1 MAQQIQNITITA
13 PGFAGIN
20 TQDAPLSQ
28 DPSFCAVADNC
39 VIDKQG
45 RIAARKGALLLT
57 TNGSAVLGSSVGI
70 QVIKQFRDDSGATL
84 VFSCGNNKIFTGTTT
99 LTNVTPAA
107 YTITENNWKIVTL
120 NEHIYFFQRG
130 YVPLVYSTATTPLSV
145 ITAHPGYAGT
155 APNGNEALA
164 AFGRLWV
171 TDTTT
176 DKSTIKWSDL
186 LDGVKWTGGSSG
198 SIDITNVWPNGYDE
212 IVALA
217 AHNGFLVIFGKES
230 IVIYQGA
237 DDPSTMT
244 LSDTVL
250 SIGCVGR
257 DAVTSTGRDLV
268 FLDKSGLR
276 NLSRTIQEKSAPIG
290 DISRNVDEDI
300 KLIIFNETG
309 NIQLHY
315 SPIEAFVVTLFPS
328 QDQSYVFDT
337 KRQIQDGSYR
347 VTTWTSMGA
356 LCFTNLIDDT
366 LFIGTSGGISTYS
379 GFNDNASATYVLN
392 YSSHPLTFGNSST
405 LKFLKR
411 INVTT
416 FNGASALVTLSF
428 AYDYATAYK
437 KRSYTLPST
446 NVAQYGIAEYNLTA
460 EYSNSITLIN
470 REKVNAAGQ
479 GAAVSVGLETTVNG
493 NSIAIQELNI
503 QALVG
508 RII

>member
-28 DPSFCAVADNC
+28 DPSFCAIADNC

-45 RIAARKGALLLT
+45 RVAARKGAKALT
-57 TNGSAVLGSSVGI
+57 TNGPAVLGSSIGI
-70 QVIKQFRDDSGATL
+70 QAIHQFRDDSGATS

-107 YTITENNWKIVTL
+107 YTITANNWKMVTL

-145 ITAHPGYAGT
+145 ITAHPGYNGT

-171 TDTTT
+171 ADTTT

-186 LDGVKWTGGSSG
+186 LEGAKWTGGSSG
-198 SIDITNVWPNGYDE
+198 SIDITKVWPNGYDE

-237 DDPSTMT
+237 SDPSTMT
-244 LSDTVL
+244 LHDTIS

-257 DAVTSTGRDLV
+257 DAVTSTGKDLV

-276 NLSRTIQEKSAPIG
+276 SLSRTIQEKSAPLG
-290 DISRNVDEDI
+290 DISKNVDEDI
-300 KLIIFNETG
+300 KLIISNETG
-309 NIQLHY
+309 NIQVHY
-315 SPIEAFVVTLFPS
+315 SPVEAFVVTLFPN
-328 QDQSYVFDT
+328 QDISYVFDT
-337 KRQIQDGSYR
+337 KRQLEDGSYR

-366 LFIGTSGGISTYS
+366 LYIGTSIGISTYS
-379 GFNDNASATYVLN
+379 GFNDDTATYVLT

-405 LKFLKR
+405 LKFLKK

-416 FNGASALVTLSF
+416 FNGADALVTLSW

-437 KRSYTLPST
+437 KRSYTLPATS
-446 NVAQYGIAEYNLTA
+446 VAQYGESEYNEGA
-460 EYSNSITLIN
+460 EYSTSITLIN
-470 REKVNAAGQ
+470 REKVNANGQ
-479 GAAVSVGLETTVNG
+479 GTAVSVGLETTIDG

>member
-28 DPSFCAVADNC
+28 DPSFCAIADNC

-45 RIAARKGALLLT
+45 RVAARKGAKALT
-57 TNGSAVLGSSVGI
+57 TNGPAVLGSSIGI
-70 QVIKQFRDDSGATL
+70 QAIHQFRDDSGATS

-107 YTITENNWKIVTL
+107 YTITANNWKMVTL

-145 ITAHPGYAGT
+145 ITAHPGYNGT

-171 TDTTT
+171 ADTTT

-186 LDGVKWTGGSSG
+186 LEGAKWTGGSSG
-198 SIDITNVWPNGYDE
+198 SIDITKVWPNGYDE

-237 DDPSTMT
+237 SDPSTMT
-244 LSDTVL
+244 LHDTIS

-257 DAVTSTGRDLV
+257 DAVTSTGKDLV

-276 NLSRTIQEKSAPIG
+276 SLSRTIQEKSAPLG

-300 KLIIFNETG
+300 KLIISNETG
-309 NIQLHY
+309 NIQVHY
-315 SPIEAFVVTLFPS
+315 SPVEAFVVTLFPN
-328 QDQSYVFDT
+328 QDISYVFDT
-337 KRQIQDGSYR
+337 KRQLEDGSYR
-347 VTTWTSMGA
+347 ATTWTSMGA

-366 LFIGTSGGISTYS
+366 LYIGTPIGISTYS
-379 GFNDNASATYVLN
+379 GFNDDTATYVLT

-405 LKFLKR
+405 LKFLKK

-416 FNGASALVTLSF
+416 FNGADALVTLSW

-437 KRSYTLPST
+437 KRSYTLPATS
-446 NVAQYGIAEYNLTA
+446 VAQYGESEYNEGA
-460 EYSNSITLIN
+460 EYSTSITLIN
-470 REKVNAAGQ
+470 REKVNANGQ
-479 GAAVSVGLETTVNG
+479 GTAVSVGLETTIDG

-508 RII
+508 KII

>member
-28 DPSFCAVADNC
+28 DPSFCAIADNC

-45 RIAARKGALLLT
+45 RVAARKGAKALT
-57 TNGSAVLGSSVGI
+57 TNGPAVLGSSIGI
-70 QVIKQFRDDSGATL
+70 QAIHQFRDDSGATS

-107 YTITENNWKIVTL
+107 YTITANNWKMVTL

-145 ITAHPGYAGT
+145 ITAHPGYTGT

-171 TDTTT
+171 ADTTT

-186 LDGVKWTGGSSG
+186 LEGAKWTGGSSG
-198 SIDITNVWPNGYDE
+198 SIDITKVWPNGYDE

-230 IVIYQGA
+230 IVIYEGA
-237 DDPSTMT
+237 SNPSTMT
-244 LSDTVL
+244 LHDTIS

-257 DAVTSTGRDLV
+257 DAVTSTGKDLV

-276 NLSRTIQEKSAPIG
+276 SLSRTIQEKSAPLG

-300 KLIIFNETG
+300 KLIISNETG
-309 NIQLHY
+309 NIQVHY
-315 SPIEAFVVTLFPS
+315 SPVEAFVVTLFPN
-328 QDQSYVFDT
+328 QDISYVFDT
-337 KRQIQDGSYR
+337 KRQLEDGSYR
-347 VTTWTSMGA
+347 ATTWTSMGA

-366 LFIGTSGGISTYS
+366 LYIGTSIGISTYS
-379 GFNDNASATYVLN
+379 GFNDDTATYVLT

-405 LKFLKR
+405 LKFLKK

-416 FNGASALVTLSF
+416 FNGADALVTLSW

-437 KRSYTLPST
+437 KRSYTLPATS
-446 NVAQYGIAEYNLTA
+446 VAQYGESEYNEGA
-460 EYSNSITLIN
+460 EYSTSITLIN
-470 REKVNAAGQ
+470 REKVNANGQ
-479 GAAVSVGLETTVNG
+479 GTAVSVGLETTIDG

-508 RII
+508 KII

>member
-28 DPSFCAVADNC
+28 DPSFCAIADNC

-45 RIAARKGALLLT
+45 RVAARKGAKALT
-57 TNGSAVLGSSVGI
+57 TNGPAVLGSSIGI
-70 QVIKQFRDDSGATL
+70 QAIHQFRDDSGATS

-107 YTITENNWKIVTL
+107 YTITANNWKMVTL

-145 ITAHPGYAGT
+145 ITAHPGYNGT

-171 TDTTT
+171 ADTTT

-186 LDGVKWTGGSSG
+186 LEGAKWTGGSSG
-198 SIDITNVWPNGYDE
+198 SIDITKVWPNGYDE

-237 DDPSTMT
+237 SDPSTMT
-244 LSDTVL
+244 LHDTIS

-257 DAVTSTGRDLV
+257 DAVTSTGKDLV

-276 NLSRTIQEKSAPIG
+276 SLSRTIQEKSAPLG
-290 DISRNVDEDI
+290 DISKNVDEDI
-300 KLIIFNETG
+300 KLIISNETG
-309 NIQLHY
+309 NIQVHY
-315 SPIEAFVVTLFPS
+315 SPTEAFVITLFPN
-328 QDQSYVFDT
+328 QDISYVFDT
-337 KRQIQDGSYR
+337 KRQLEDGSYR
-347 VTTWTSMGA
+347 ATTWTSMGA

-366 LFIGTSGGISTYS
+366 LYIGTPIGISTYS
-379 GFNDNASATYVLN
+379 GFNDNTATYVLT

-405 LKFLKR
+405 LKFLKK

-416 FNGASALVTLSF
+416 FNGADALVTLSW

-437 KRSYTLPST
+437 KRSYTLPATS
-446 NVAQYGIAEYNLTA
+446 VAQYGESEYNEGA
-460 EYSNSITLIN
+460 EYSTSITLIN
-470 REKVNAAGQ
+470 REKVNANGQ
-479 GAAVSVGLETTVNG
+479 GTAVSVGLETTIDG

-508 RII
+508 KII

>member
-28 DPSFCAVADNC
+28 DPSFCAIADNC

-45 RIAARKGALLLT
+45 RVAARKGAKALT
-57 TNGSAVLGSSVGI
+57 TNGPAVLGSSIGI
-70 QVIKQFRDDSGATL
+70 QAIHQFRDDSGATS

-107 YTITENNWKIVTL
+107 YTITANNWKMVTL

-145 ITAHPGYAGT
+145 ITAHPGYNGT

-171 TDTTT
+171 ADTTT

-186 LDGVKWTGGSSG
+186 LEGAKWTGGSSG
-198 SIDITNVWPNGYDE
+198 SIDITKVWPNGYDE

-230 IVIYQGA
+230 IVIYEGA
-237 DDPSTMT
+237 SDPSTMT
-244 LSDTVL
+244 LHDTIS

-257 DAVTSTGRDLV
+257 DAVTSTGKDLV

-276 NLSRTIQEKSAPIG
+276 SLSRTIQEKSAPLG
-290 DISRNVDEDI
+290 DISKNVDEDI
-300 KLIIFNETG
+300 KLIISNETG
-309 NIQLHY
+309 NIQVHY
-315 SPIEAFVVTLFPS
+315 SPVEAFVVTLFPN
-328 QDQSYVFDT
+328 QDISYVFDT
-337 KRQIQDGSYR
+337 KRQLEDGSYR

-366 LFIGTSGGISTYS
+366 LYIGTSIGISTYS
-379 GFNDNASATYVLN
+379 GFNDDTATYVLT

-405 LKFLKR
+405 LKFLKK

-416 FNGASALVTLSF
+416 FNGADALVTLSW

-437 KRSYTLPST
+437 KRSYTLPATS
-446 NVAQYGIAEYNLTA
+446 VAQYGESEYNEGA
-460 EYSNSITLIN
+460 EYSTSITLIN
-470 REKVNAAGQ
+470 REKVNANGQ
-479 GAAVSVGLETTVNG
+479 GTAVSVGLETTIDG

-508 RII
+508 KII

>member
-28 DPSFCAVADNC
+28 DPSFCAIADNC

-45 RIAARKGALLLT
+45 RVAARKGAKALT
-57 TNGSAVLGSSVGI
+57 TNGPAVLGSSIGI
-70 QVIKQFRDDSGATL
+70 QAIHQFRDDSGATS

-107 YTITENNWKIVTL
+107 YTITANNWKMVTL

-145 ITAHPGYAGT
+145 ITAHPGYNGT

-171 TDTTT
+171 ADTTT

-186 LDGVKWTGGSSG
+186 LEGAKWTGGSSG
-198 SIDITNVWPNGYDE
+198 SIDITKVWPNGYDE

-237 DDPSTMT
+237 SDPSTMT
-244 LSDTVL
+244 LHDTIS

-257 DAVTSTGRDLV
+257 DAVTSTGKDLV

-276 NLSRTIQEKSAPIG
+276 SLSRTIQEKSAPLG

-300 KLIIFNETG
+300 KLIISNETG
-309 NIQLHY
+309 NIQVHY
-315 SPIEAFVVTLFPS
+315 SPVEAFVVTLFPN
-328 QDQSYVFDT
+328 QDISYVFDT
-337 KRQIQDGSYR
+337 KRQLEDGSYR
-347 VTTWTSMGA
+347 ATTWTSMGA

-366 LFIGTSGGISTYS
+366 LYIGTSIGISTYS
-379 GFNDNASATYVLN
+379 GFNDDTATYVLT

-405 LKFLKR
+405 LKFLKK

-416 FNGASALVTLSF
+416 FNGADALVTLSW

-437 KRSYTLPST
+437 KRSYTLPATS
-446 NVAQYGIAEYNLTA
+446 VAQYGESEYNEGA
-460 EYSNSITLIN
+460 EYSTSITLIN
-470 REKVNAAGQ
+470 REKVNANGQ
-479 GAAVSVGLETTVNG
+479 GTAVSVGLETTIDG

-508 RII
+508 KII

>member
-28 DPSFCAVADNC
+28 DPSFCAIADNC

-45 RIAARKGALLLT
+45 RVAARKGAKALT
-57 TNGSAVLGSSVGI
+57 TNGPAVLGSSIGI
-70 QVIKQFRDDSGATL
+70 QAIHQFRDDSGATS

-107 YTITENNWKIVTL
+107 YTITANNWKMVTL

-145 ITAHPGYAGT
+145 ITAHPGYNGT

-171 TDTTT
+171 ADTTT

-186 LDGVKWTGGSSG
+186 LEGAKWNGGSSG
-198 SIDITNVWPNGYDE
+198 SIDITKVWPNGYDE

-237 DDPSTMT
+237 SDPSTMT
-244 LSDTVL
+244 LHDTIS

-257 DAVTSTGRDLV
+257 DAVTSTGKDLV

-276 NLSRTIQEKSAPIG
+276 SLSRTIQEKSAPLG

-300 KLIIFNETG
+300 KLIISNETG
-309 NIQLHY
+309 NIQVHY
-315 SPIEAFVVTLFPS
+315 SPVEAFVVTLFPN
-328 QDQSYVFDT
+328 QDISYVFDT
-337 KRQIQDGSYR
+337 KRQLEDGSYR
-347 VTTWTSMGA
+347 ATTWTSMGA

-366 LFIGTSGGISTYS
+366 LYIGTSIGISTYS
-379 GFNDNASATYVLN
+379 GFNDDTATYVLT

-405 LKFLKR
+405 LKFLKK

-416 FNGASALVTLSF
+416 FNGADALVTLSW

-437 KRSYTLPST
+437 KRSYTLPATS
-446 NVAQYGIAEYNLTA
+446 VAQYGESEYNEGA
-460 EYSNSITLIN
+460 EYSTSITLIN
-470 REKVNAAGQ
+470 REKVNANGQ
-479 GAAVSVGLETTVNG
+479 GTAVSVGLETTIDG

>member
-57 TNGSAVLGSSVGI
+57 TSATPLGSSAGI
-70 QVIKQFRDDSGATL
+70 KAIKQFRDDSGATI
-84 VFSCGNNKIFTGTTT
+84 VFSVGNNKIFTGTTT
-99 LTNVTPAA
+99 LTDVTPAA
-107 YTITENNWKIVTL
+107 YTITSDDWKIVNL

-130 YVPLVYSTATTPLSV
+130 YVPLVYSTATTPLKV
-145 ITAHPGYAGT
+145 ITAHPGYTAT
-155 APNGNEALA
+155 APNANEVLA
-164 AFGRLWV
+164 AFGRLWAA
-171 TDTTT
+171 DTTT

-186 LDGVKWTGGSSG
+186 LEGAKWNGGSSG
-198 SIDITNVWPNGYDE
+198 SIDITKVWPNGYDE

-217 AHNGFLVIFGKES
+217 AHNGFLIIFGKES
-230 IVIYQGA
+230 IVIYSGA
-237 DDPSTMT
+237 SDPSTMT
-244 LSDTVL
+244 LYDTV
-250 SIGCVGR
+250 SNIGCVSR
-257 DAVTSTGRDLV
+257 DAVTSTGKDLV

-276 NLSRTIQEKSAPIG
+276 SLSRTIQEKSAPLG
-290 DISRNVDEDI
+290 DISKNVDEDI
-300 KLIIFNETG
+300 KLAISNETG
-309 NIQLHY
+309 RMQLHY
-315 SPIEAFVVTLFPS
+315 SPIEAFVIALFPS
-328 QDQSYVFDT
+328 QDLSYVFDT
-337 KRQIQDGSYR
+337 KRQLEDGSYR
-347 VTTWTSMGA
+347 ATTWTSMGA

-366 LFIGTSGGISTYS
+366 LYIGTASGISTYS
-379 GFNDNASATYVLN
+379 GYNDNSSATYVLN

-416 FNGASALVTLSF
+416 FNGAGALVTLSF

>member
-28 DPSFCAVADNC
+28 DPSFCAIADNC

-45 RIAARKGALLLT
+45 RVAARKGAKALT
-57 TNGSAVLGSSVGI
+57 TNGPAVLGSSIGI
-70 QVIKQFRDDSGATL
+70 QAIHQFRDDSGATS

-107 YTITENNWKIVTL
+107 YTITANNWKMVTL

-145 ITAHPGYAGT
+145 ITAHPGYNGT

-171 TDTTT
+171 ADTTT

-186 LDGVKWTGGSSG
+186 LEGAKWTGGSSG
-198 SIDITNVWPNGYDE
+198 SIDITKVWPNGYDE

-230 IVIYQGA
+230 IVIYEGA
-237 DDPSTMT
+237 STPSTMT
-244 LSDTVL
+244 LHDTIS

-257 DAVTSTGRDLV
+257 DAVTSTGKDLV

-276 NLSRTIQEKSAPIG
+276 SLSRTIQEKSAPLG
-290 DISRNVDEDI
+290 DISKNVDEDI
-300 KLIIFNETG
+300 KLIISNETG
-309 NIQLHY
+309 NIQVHY
-315 SPIEAFVVTLFPS
+315 SPVEAFVVTLFPN
-328 QDQSYVFDT
+328 QDISYVFDT
-337 KRQIQDGSYR
+337 KRQLEDGSYR
-347 VTTWTSMGA
+347 ATTWTSMGA

-366 LFIGTSGGISTYS
+366 LYIGTSIGISTYS
-379 GFNDNASATYVLN
+379 GFNDDTATYVLT

-405 LKFLKR
+405 LKFLKK

-416 FNGASALVTLSF
+416 FNGADALVTLSW

-437 KRSYTLPST
+437 KRSYTLPATS
-446 NVAQYGIAEYNLTA
+446 VAQYGESEYNEGA
-460 EYSNSITLIN
+460 EYSTSITLIN
-470 REKVNAAGQ
+470 REKVNANGQ
-479 GAAVSVGLETTVNG
+479 GTAVSVGLETTIDG

-508 RII
+508 KII

>member
-1 MAQQIQNITITA
+1 
-13 PGFAGIN
+13 
-20 TQDAPLSQ
+20 
-28 DPSFCAVADNC
+28 
-39 VIDKQG
+39 
-45 RIAARKGALLLT
+45 
-57 TNGSAVLGSSVGI
+57 
-70 QVIKQFRDDSGATL
+70 
-84 VFSCGNNKIFTGTTT
+84 
-99 LTNVTPAA
+99 
-107 YTITENNWKIVTL
+107 
-120 NEHIYFFQRG
+120 
-130 YVPLVYSTATTPLSV
+130 
-145 ITAHPGYAGT
+145 
-155 APNGNEALA
+155 
-164 AFGRLWV
+164 
-171 TDTTT
+171 
-176 DKSTIKWSDL
+176 
-186 LDGVKWTGGSSG
+186 
-198 SIDITNVWPNGYDE
+198 
-212 IVALA
+212 
-217 AHNGFLVIFGKES
+217 
-230 IVIYQGA
+230 
-237 DDPSTMT
+237 MT
-244 LSDTVL
+244 LSDTV
-250 SIGCVGR
+250 SNIGCVSR
-257 DAVTSTGRDLV
+257 DAVTSTGKDLV

-276 NLSRTIQEKSAPIG
+276 SLSRTIQEKSAPLG

-300 KLIIFNETG
+300 KLIISNETG

-315 SPIEAFVVTLFPS
+315 APIEAFVISLFPS

-347 VTTWTSMGA
+347 ATTWTSMGA

-366 LFIGTSGGISTYS
+366 LYIGTSSGISTYS
-379 GFNDNASATYVLN
+379 GYNDNTATYVLS

-416 FNGASALVTLSF
+416 FNGANALVTLSF

-437 KRSYTLPST
+437 KRSYTLPAT

>member
-28 DPSFCAVADNC
+28 DPSFCAIADNC

-45 RIAARKGALLLT
+45 RVAARKGAKALT
-57 TNGSAVLGSSVGI
+57 TNGPAVLGSSIGI
-70 QVIKQFRDDSGATL
+70 QAIHQFRDDSGATS

-107 YTITENNWKIVTL
+107 YTITANNWKMVTL

-145 ITAHPGYAGT
+145 ITAHPGYNGT

-171 TDTTT
+171 ADTTT

-186 LDGVKWTGGSSG
+186 LEGAKWTGASSG
-198 SIDITNVWPNGYDE
+198 SIDITKVWPNGYDE

-237 DDPSTMT
+237 SDPSTMT
-244 LSDTVL
+244 LHDTIS

-257 DAVTSTGRDLV
+257 DAVTSTGKDLV

-276 NLSRTIQEKSAPIG
+276 SLSRTIQEKSAPLG

-300 KLIIFNETG
+300 KIIISNETG
-309 NIQLHY
+309 NIQVHY
-315 SPIEAFVVTLFPS
+315 SPVEAFVVTLFPN
-328 QDQSYVFDT
+328 QDISYVFDT
-337 KRQIQDGSYR
+337 KRQLEDGSYR
-347 VTTWTSMGA
+347 ATTWTSMGA

-366 LFIGTSGGISTYS
+366 LYIGTPIGISTYS
-379 GFNDNASATYVLN
+379 GFNDDTATYVLT

-405 LKFLKR
+405 LKFLKK

-416 FNGASALVTLSF
+416 FNGADALVTLSW

-437 KRSYTLPST
+437 KRSYTLPATS
-446 NVAQYGIAEYNLTA
+446 VAQYGESEYNEGA
-460 EYSNSITLIN
+460 EYSTSITLIN
-470 REKVNAAGQ
+470 REKVNANGQ
-479 GAAVSVGLETTVNG
+479 GTAVSVGLETTIDG

-508 RII
+508 KII

>member
-28 DPSFCAVADNC
+28 DPSFCAIADNC

-45 RIAARKGALLLT
+45 RVAARKGAKALT
-57 TNGSAVLGSSVGI
+57 TNGPAVLGSSIGI
-70 QVIKQFRDDSGATL
+70 QAIHQFRDDSGATS

-107 YTITENNWKIVTL
+107 YTITANNWKMVTL

-145 ITAHPGYAGT
+145 ITAHPGYNGT

-171 TDTTT
+171 ADTTT

-186 LDGVKWTGGSSG
+186 LEGAKWTGGSSG
-198 SIDITNVWPNGYDE
+198 SIDITKVWPNGYDE

-230 IVIYQGA
+230 IVIYEGA
-237 DDPSTMT
+237 SSPSTMT
-244 LSDTVL
+244 LHDTIL
-250 SIGCVGR
+250 GIGCVGR
-257 DAVTSTGRDLV
+257 DAVTSTGKDLV

-276 NLSRTIQEKSAPIG
+276 SLSRTIQEKSAPLG
-290 DISRNVDEDI
+290 DISKNVDEDI
-300 KLIIFNETG
+300 KLIISNETG
-309 NIQLHY
+309 NIQVHY
-315 SPIEAFVVTLFPS
+315 SPVEAFVVTLFPN
-328 QDQSYVFDT
+328 QDISYVFDT
-337 KRQIQDGSYR
+337 KRQLEDGSYR
-347 VTTWTSMGA
+347 ATTWTSMGA

-366 LFIGTSGGISTYS
+366 LYIGTSIGISTYS
-379 GFNDNASATYVLN
+379 GFNDDTATYVLT

-405 LKFLKR
+405 LKFLKK

-416 FNGASALVTLSF
+416 FNGADALVTLSW

-437 KRSYTLPST
+437 KRSYTLPATS
-446 NVAQYGIAEYNLTA
+446 VAQYGESEYNEGA
-460 EYSNSITLIN
+460 EYSTSITLIN
-470 REKVNAAGQ
+470 REKVNANGQ
-479 GAAVSVGLETTVNG
+479 GTAVSVGLETTIDG

-508 RII
+508 KII

>member
-28 DPSFCAVADNC
+28 DPSFCAIADNC

-45 RIAARKGALLLT
+45 RVAARKGAKALT
-57 TNGSAVLGSSVGI
+57 TNGPAVLGSSIGI
-70 QVIKQFRDDSGATL
+70 QAIHQFRDDSGATS

-107 YTITENNWKIVTL
+107 YTITANNWKMVTL

-145 ITAHPGYAGT
+145 ITAHPGYNGT

-171 TDTTT
+171 ADTTT

-186 LDGVKWTGGSSG
+186 LEGAKWNGGSSG
-198 SIDITNVWPNGYDE
+198 SIDITKVWPNGYDE

-230 IVIYQGA
+230 IVIYEGA
-237 DDPSTMT
+237 SNPSTMT
-244 LSDTVL
+244 LHDTIS

-257 DAVTSTGRDLV
+257 DAVTSTGKDLV

-276 NLSRTIQEKSAPIG
+276 SLSRTIQEKSAPLG
-290 DISRNVDEDI
+290 DISKNVDEDI
-300 KLIIFNETG
+300 KLIISNETG
-309 NIQLHY
+309 NIQVHY
-315 SPIEAFVVTLFPS
+315 SPVEAFVVTLFPN
-328 QDQSYVFDT
+328 QDISYVFDT
-337 KRQIQDGSYR
+337 KRQLEDGSYR

-366 LFIGTSGGISTYS
+366 LYIGTSIGISTYS
-379 GFNDNASATYVLN
+379 GFNDDTATYVLT

-405 LKFLKR
+405 LKFLKK

-416 FNGASALVTLSF
+416 FNGADALVTLSW

-437 KRSYTLPST
+437 KRSYTLPATS
-446 NVAQYGIAEYNLTA
+446 VAQYGESEYNEGA
-460 EYSNSITLIN
+460 EYSTSITLIN
-470 REKVNAAGQ
+470 REKVNANGQ
-479 GAAVSVGLETTVNG
+479 GTAVSVGLETTIDG

>member
-28 DPSFCAVADNC
+28 DPSFCAIADNC

-45 RIAARKGALLLT
+45 RVAARKGAKALT
-57 TNGSAVLGSSVGI
+57 TNGPAVLGSSIGI
-70 QVIKQFRDDSGATL
+70 QAIHQFRDDSGATS

-107 YTITENNWKIVTL
+107 YTITANNWKMVTL

-145 ITAHPGYAGT
+145 ITAHPGYNGT

-171 TDTTT
+171 ADTTT

-186 LDGVKWTGGSSG
+186 LEGVKWTGGSSG
-198 SIDITNVWPNGYDE
+198 SIDITKVWPNGYDE

-237 DDPSTMT
+237 SDPSTMT
-244 LSDTVL
+244 LHDTIS

-257 DAVTSTGRDLV
+257 DAVTSTGKDLV

-276 NLSRTIQEKSAPIG
+276 SLSRTIQEKSAPLG

-300 KLIIFNETG
+300 KLIISNETG
-309 NIQLHY
+309 NIQVHY
-315 SPIEAFVVTLFPS
+315 SPVEAFVVTLFPN
-328 QDQSYVFDT
+328 QDISYVFDT
-337 KRQIQDGSYR
+337 KRQLEDGSYR
-347 VTTWTSMGA
+347 ATTWTSMGA

-366 LFIGTSGGISTYS
+366 LYIGTSIGISTYS
-379 GFNDNASATYVLN
+379 GFNDDTATYVLT

-405 LKFLKR
+405 LKFLKK

-416 FNGASALVTLSF
+416 FNGADALVTLSW

-437 KRSYTLPST
+437 KRSYTLPATS
-446 NVAQYGIAEYNLTA
+446 VAQYGESEYNEGA
-460 EYSNSITLIN
+460 EYSTSITLIN
-470 REKVNAAGQ
+470 REKVNANGQ
-479 GAAVSVGLETTVNG
+479 GTAVSVGLETTIDG

-508 RII
+508 KII

>member
-28 DPSFCAVADNC
+28 DPSFCAIADNC

-45 RIAARKGALLLT
+45 RVAARKGAKALT
-57 TNGSAVLGSSVGI
+57 TNGPAVLGSSIGI
-70 QVIKQFRDDSGATL
+70 QAIHQFRDDSGATS

-107 YTITENNWKIVTL
+107 YTITANNWKMVTL

-145 ITAHPGYAGT
+145 ITAHPGYNGT

-171 TDTTT
+171 ADTTT

-186 LDGVKWTGGSSG
+186 LEGAKWTGGSSG
-198 SIDITNVWPNGYDE
+198 SIDITKVWPNGYDE

-237 DDPSTMT
+237 SDPSTMT
-244 LSDTVL
+244 LHDTIS

-257 DAVTSTGRDLV
+257 DAVTSTGKDLV

-276 NLSRTIQEKSAPIG
+276 SLSRTIQEKSAPLG
-290 DISRNVDEDI
+290 DISKNVDEDI
-300 KLIIFNETG
+300 KLIISNETG
-309 NIQLHY
+309 NIQVHY
-315 SPIEAFVVTLFPS
+315 SPVEAFVVTLFPN
-328 QDQSYVFDT
+328 QDISYVFDT
-337 KRQIQDGSYR
+337 KRQLEDGSYR

-366 LFIGTSGGISTYS
+366 LYIGTSIGISTYS
-379 GFNDNASATYVLN
+379 GFNDDTATYVLT

-405 LKFLKR
+405 LKFLKK

-416 FNGASALVTLSF
+416 FNGADALVTLSW

-437 KRSYTLPST
+437 KRSYTLPATS
-446 NVAQYGIAEYNLTA
+446 VAQYGESEYNEGA
-460 EYSNSITLIN
+460 EYSTSITLIN
-470 REKVNAAGQ
+470 REKVNANGQ
-479 GAAVSVGLETTVNG
+479 GTAVSVGLETTIDG

-508 RII
+508 KII

>member
-28 DPSFCAVADNC
+28 DPSFCAIADNC

-45 RIAARKGALLLT
+45 RVAARKGAKALT
-57 TNGSAVLGSSVGI
+57 TNGPAVLGSSIGI
-70 QVIKQFRDDSGATL
+70 QAIHQFRDDSGATS

-99 LTNVTPAA
+99 LVDVTPAA
-107 YTITENNWKIVTL
+107 YTITANNWKMVTL

-145 ITAHPGYAGT
+145 ITAHPGYNGT

-171 TDTTT
+171 ADTTT

-186 LDGVKWTGGSSG
+186 LEGAKWTGGSSG
-198 SIDITNVWPNGYDE
+198 SIDITKVWPNGYDE

-237 DDPSTMT
+237 SDPSTMT
-244 LSDTVL
+244 LHDTIS

-257 DAVTSTGRDLV
+257 DAVTSTGKDLV

-276 NLSRTIQEKSAPIG
+276 SLSRTIQEKSAPLG

-300 KLIIFNETG
+300 KLIISNETG
-309 NIQLHY
+309 NIQVHY
-315 SPIEAFVVTLFPS
+315 SPVEAFVVTLFPN
-328 QDQSYVFDT
+328 QDISYVFDT
-337 KRQIQDGSYR
+337 KRQLEDGSYR
-347 VTTWTSMGA
+347 ATTWTSMGA

-366 LFIGTSGGISTYS
+366 LYIGTSIGISTYS
-379 GFNDNASATYVLN
+379 GFNDDTATYVLT

-405 LKFLKR
+405 LKFLKK

-416 FNGASALVTLSF
+416 FNGADALVTLSW

-437 KRSYTLPST
+437 KRSYTLPATS
-446 NVAQYGIAEYNLTA
+446 VAQYGESEYNEGA
-460 EYSNSITLIN
+460 EYSTSITLIN
-470 REKVNAAGQ
+470 REKVNANGQ
-479 GAAVSVGLETTVNG
+479 GTAVSVGLETTIDG

-508 RII
+508 KII

>member
-28 DPSFCAVADNC
+28 DPSFCAIADNC

-45 RIAARKGALLLT
+45 RVAARKGAKALT
-57 TNGSAVLGSSVGI
+57 TNGPAVLGSSAGI
-70 QVIKQFRDDSGATL
+70 KSIKQFRDDSGATL
-84 VFSCGNNKIFTGTTT
+84 IFSAGNNKIFTGTTT
-99 LTNVTPAA
+99 LVNVTPAA
-107 YTITENNWKIVTL
+107 YTITADNWKMVTL
-120 NEHIYFFQRG
+120 NEHIYLFQRG

-145 ITAHPGYAGT
+145 ITAHPGYTGT

-171 TDTTT
+171 ADTTT

-186 LDGVKWTGGSSG
+186 LEGAKWNGGSSG
-198 SIDITNVWPNGYDE
+198 SIDITKVWPNGYDE

-237 DDPSTMT
+237 SDPSTMT
-244 LSDTVL
+244 LSDTV
-250 SIGCVGR
+250 SNIGCVSR
-257 DAVTSTGRDLV
+257 DAVTSTGKDLV

-276 NLSRTIQEKSAPIG
+276 SLSRTIQEKSAPLG
-290 DISRNVDEDI
+290 DISKNVDEDI
-300 KLIIFNETG
+300 KLIISNETG
-309 NIQLHY
+309 NIQVHY
-315 SPIEAFVVTLFPS
+315 SPTEAFVITLFPN
-328 QDQSYVFDT
+328 QDISYVFDT
-337 KRQIQDGSYR
+337 KRQLEDGSYR
-347 VTTWTSMGA
+347 ATTWTSMGA

-366 LFIGTSGGISTYS
+366 LYIGTSTGISTYS
-379 GFNDNASATYVLN
+379 GFNDDTATYVLS

-405 LKFLKR
+405 LKFLKK

-416 FNGASALVTLSF
+416 FNGADALVTLSW

-437 KRSYTLPST
+437 KRSYTLPATS
-446 NVAQYGIAEYNLTA
+446 VAQYGESEYNEGA
-460 EYSNSITLIN
+460 EYSTSITLIN
-470 REKVNAAGQ
+470 REKVNTNGQ
-479 GAAVSVGLETTVNG
+479 GTAVSVGLETTIDG

-508 RII
+508 KII

>member
-57 TNGSAVLGSSVGI
+57 TSATPLGSSAGI
-70 QVIKQFRDDSGATL
+70 KAIKQFRNDSGATI
-84 VFSCGNNKIFTGTTT
+84 VFSVGNNKIFTGTTT
-99 LTNVTPAA
+99 LTDVTPAA
-107 YTITENNWKIVTL
+107 YTITTDDWKIVNH
-120 NEHIYFFQRG
+120 NEHTYFFQRG
-130 YVPLVYSTATTPLSV
+130 YVPLVYSTATSPLSV
-145 ITAHPGYAGT
+145 ITAHPGYNGT
-155 APNGNEALA
+155 APNANEVLA
-164 AFGRLWV
+164 AFGRLWAA
-171 TDTTT
+171 DTTT

-186 LDGVKWTGGSSG
+186 LEGAKWNGGSSG
-198 SIDITNVWPNGYDE
+198 SIDITKVWPNGYDE

-237 DDPSTMT
+237 SDPSTMT
-244 LSDTVL
+244 LYDTIS
-250 SIGCVGR
+250 SIGCVSR
-257 DAVTSTGRDLV
+257 DAVASTGKDLV

-276 NLSRTIQEKSAPIG
+276 SLSRTIQEKSAPLG
-290 DISRNVDEDI
+290 DISKNVDEDI
-300 KLIIFNETG
+300 KLAISNETG
-309 NIQLHY
+309 RMQLHY
-315 SPIEAFVVTLFPS
+315 SPIEAFVIALFPS
-328 QDQSYVFDT
+328 QDLSYVFDT
-337 KRQIQDGSYR
+337 KRQLEDGSYR
-347 VTTWTSMGA
+347 ATTWTSMGA

-366 LFIGTSGGISTYS
+366 LYIGTVSGISTYA
-379 GFNDNASATYVLN
+379 GYNDNSSATYVLN

-416 FNGASALVTLSF
+416 FNGAGALVTLSF

-446 NVAQYGIAEYNLTA
+446 NVAQYGIAEYNLAA

>member
-28 DPSFCAVADNC
+28 DPSFCAIADNC

-45 RIAARKGALLLT
+45 RVAARKGAKALT
-57 TNGSAVLGSSVGI
+57 TNGPAVLGSSIGI
-70 QVIKQFRDDSGATL
+70 QAIHQFRDDSGATS

-107 YTITENNWKIVTL
+107 YTITANNWKMVTL

-145 ITAHPGYAGT
+145 ITAHPGYNGT

-171 TDTTT
+171 ADTTT

-186 LDGVKWTGGSSG
+186 LEGAKWTGGSSG
-198 SIDITNVWPNGYDE
+198 SIDITKVWPNGYDE

-237 DDPSTMT
+237 SDPSTMI
-244 LSDTVL
+244 LHDTIS

-257 DAVTSTGRDLV
+257 DAVTSTGKDLV

-276 NLSRTIQEKSAPIG
+276 SLSRTIQEKSAPLG

-300 KLIIFNETG
+300 KLIISNETG
-309 NIQLHY
+309 NIQVHY
-315 SPIEAFVVTLFPS
+315 SPVEAFVVTLFPN
-328 QDQSYVFDT
+328 QDISYVFDT
-337 KRQIQDGSYR
+337 KRQLEDGSYR
-347 VTTWTSMGA
+347 ATTWTSMGA

-366 LFIGTSGGISTYS
+366 LYIGTPIGISTYS
-379 GFNDNASATYVLN
+379 GFNDDTATYVLT

-405 LKFLKR
+405 LKFLKK

-416 FNGASALVTLSF
+416 FNGADALVTLSW

-437 KRSYTLPST
+437 KRSYTLPATS
-446 NVAQYGIAEYNLTA
+446 VAQYGESEYNEGA
-460 EYSNSITLIN
+460 EYSTSITLIN
-470 REKVNAAGQ
+470 REKVNANGQ
-479 GAAVSVGLETTVNG
+479 GTAVSVGLETTIDG

-508 RII
+508 KII

>member
-28 DPSFCAVADNC
+28 DPSFCAIADNC

-45 RIAARKGALLLT
+45 RIAARKGTALIT
-57 TNGSAVLGSSVGI
+57 VDGGTPLGSSAGI
-70 QVIKQFRDDSGATL
+70 KAIKQFRDDSGANII
-84 VFSCGNNKIFTGTTT
+84 FSAGNNKIFTGTTT
-99 LTNVTPAA
+99 LTDVTPAA
-107 YTITENNWKIVTL
+107 YTITADNWKIVTL

-130 YVPLVYSTATTPLSV
+130 YVPLVYSTATTPLKL
-145 ITAHPGYAGT
+145 ITAHPSYVAT
-155 APNGNEALA
+155 APNGNEAIA

-171 TDTTT
+171 ADTSS
-176 DKSTIKWSDL
+176 DKSTVYWSDL
-186 LDGVKWTGGSSG
+186 LNGNAWGGG
-198 SIDITNVWPNGYDE
+198 TAGLIDIAKVWPNGYDE

-237 DDPSTMT
+237 EDPATMT
-244 LSDTVL
+244 LYDTIS

-257 DAVTSTGRDLV
+257 DAVASTGKDLV

-276 NLSRTIQEKSAPIG
+276 SLSRTIQEKSAPLG
-290 DISRNVDEDI
+290 DISKNVDEDL
-300 KLIIFNETG
+300 KIIIDNETG

-315 SPIEAFVVTLFPS
+315 SPTEAFIIALFPD
-328 QDQSYVFDT
+328 QDLSYVFDT
-337 KRQIQDGSYR
+337 KRQLEDGSYR

-356 LCFTNLIDDT
+356 LCFTNLVDDT
-366 LFIGTSGGISTYS
+366 LYIGTSVGISIYS
-379 GFNDNASATYVLN
+379 GYTDNSEAYVLT
-392 YSSHPLTFGNSST
+392 YSSHPLTFGSSST
-405 LKFLKR
+405 LKFLKK

-416 FNGASALVTLSF
+416 FNGAGALVTLSW
-428 AYDYATAYK
+428 AYDYATGYK
-437 KRSYTLPST
+437 KRSYTLPSSS
-446 NVAQYGIAEYNLTA
+446 VAQYGESEYNEGA

-479 GAAVSVGLETTVNG
+479 GSAVSVGLETTING
-493 NSIAIQELNI
+493 SFIAVQELNI

-508 RII
+508 RVI

>member
-28 DPSFCAVADNC
+28 DPSFCAIADNC

-45 RIAARKGALLLT
+45 RVAARKGAKALT
-57 TNGSAVLGSSVGI
+57 TNGPAVLGSSIGI
-70 QVIKQFRDDSGATL
+70 QAIHQFRDDSGATS

-107 YTITENNWKIVTL
+107 YTITANNWKMVTL

-145 ITAHPGYAGT
+145 ITAHPGYNGT

-171 TDTTT
+171 ADTTT

-186 LDGVKWTGGSSG
+186 LEGAKWNGGSSG
-198 SIDITNVWPNGYDE
+198 SIDITKVWPNGYDE

-230 IVIYQGA
+230 IVIYEGA
-237 DDPSTMT
+237 STPSTMT
-244 LSDTVL
+244 LHDTIS

-257 DAVTSTGRDLV
+257 DAVTSTGKDLV

-276 NLSRTIQEKSAPIG
+276 SLSRTIQEKSAPLG
-290 DISRNVDEDI
+290 DISKNVDEDI
-300 KLIIFNETG
+300 KLIISNETG
-309 NIQLHY
+309 NIQVHY
-315 SPIEAFVVTLFPS
+315 SPVEAFVVTLFPN
-328 QDQSYVFDT
+328 QDISYVFDT
-337 KRQIQDGSYR
+337 KRQLEDGSYR

-366 LFIGTSGGISTYS
+366 LYIGTSIGISTYS
-379 GFNDNASATYVLN
+379 GFNDDTATYVLT

-405 LKFLKR
+405 LKFLKK

-416 FNGASALVTLSF
+416 FNGADALVTLSW

-437 KRSYTLPST
+437 KRSYTLPATS
-446 NVAQYGIAEYNLTA
+446 VAQYGESEYNEGA
-460 EYSNSITLIN
+460 EYSTSITLIN
-470 REKVNAAGQ
+470 REKVNANGQ
-479 GAAVSVGLETTVNG
+479 GTAVSVGLETTIDG

>member
-28 DPSFCAVADNC
+28 DPSFCAIADNC

-45 RIAARKGALLLT
+45 RVAARKGAKALT
-57 TNGSAVLGSSVGI
+57 TNGPAVLGSSIGI
-70 QVIKQFRDDSGATL
+70 QAIHQFRDDSGATS

-107 YTITENNWKIVTL
+107 YTITANNWKMVTL

-145 ITAHPGYAGT
+145 ITAHPGYNGT

-171 TDTTT
+171 ADTTT

-186 LDGVKWTGGSSG
+186 LEGVKWTGGSSG
-198 SIDITNVWPNGYDE
+198 SIDITKVWPNGYDE

-237 DDPSTMT
+237 SDPSTMT
-244 LSDTVL
+244 LHDTIS

-257 DAVTSTGRDLV
+257 DAVTSTGKDLV

-276 NLSRTIQEKSAPIG
+276 SLSRTIQEKSAPLG

-300 KLIIFNETG
+300 KLIISNETG
-309 NIQLHY
+309 NIQVHY
-315 SPIEAFVVTLFPS
+315 SPVEAFVVTLFPN
-328 QDQSYVFDT
+328 QDISYVFDT
-337 KRQIQDGSYR
+337 KRQLEDGSYR

-366 LFIGTSGGISTYS
+366 LYIGTSIGISTYS
-379 GFNDNASATYVLN
+379 GFNDDTATYVLT

-405 LKFLKR
+405 LKFLKK

-416 FNGASALVTLSF
+416 FNGADALVTLSW

-437 KRSYTLPST
+437 KRSYTLPATS
-446 NVAQYGIAEYNLTA
+446 VAQYGESEYNEGA
-460 EYSNSITLIN
+460 EYSTSITLIN
-470 REKVNAAGQ
+470 REKVNANGQ
-479 GAAVSVGLETTVNG
+479 GTAVSVGLETTIDG

-508 RII
+508 KII

>member
-28 DPSFCAVADNC
+28 DPSFCAIADNC

-45 RIAARKGALLLT
+45 RVAARKGAKALT
-57 TNGSAVLGSSVGI
+57 TNGPAVLGSSIGI
-70 QVIKQFRDDSGATL
+70 QAINQFRDDSGATS

-107 YTITENNWKIVTL
+107 YTITANNWKMVTL

-145 ITAHPGYAGT
+145 ITAHPGYNGT

-171 TDTTT
+171 ADTTT

-186 LDGVKWTGGSSG
+186 LEGVKWTGGSSG
-198 SIDITNVWPNGYDE
+198 SIDITKVWPNGYDE

-237 DDPSTMT
+237 SDPSTMT
-244 LSDTVL
+244 LHDTIS

-257 DAVTSTGRDLV
+257 DAVTSTGKDLV

-276 NLSRTIQEKSAPIG
+276 SLSRTIQEKSSPLG
-290 DISRNVDEDI
+290 DISRNVYEDI
-300 KLIIFNETG
+300 KLIISNETG
-309 NIQLHY
+309 NIQVHY
-315 SPIEAFVVTLFPS
+315 SPVEAFVVTLFPN
-328 QDQSYVFDT
+328 QDISYVFDT
-337 KRQIQDGSYR
+337 KRQLEDGSYR
-347 VTTWTSMGA
+347 ATTWTSMGA

-366 LFIGTSGGISTYS
+366 LYIGTSIGISTYS
-379 GFNDNASATYVLN
+379 GFNDNTATYVLT

-405 LKFLKR
+405 LKFLKK

-416 FNGASALVTLSF
+416 FNGADALVTLSW

-437 KRSYTLPST
+437 KRSYTLPATS
-446 NVAQYGIAEYNLTA
+446 VAQYGESEYNEGA
-460 EYSNSITLIN
+460 EYSTSITLIN
-470 REKVNAAGQ
+470 REKVNANGQ
-479 GAAVSVGLETTVNG
+479 GTAVSVGLETTIDG

-508 RII
+508 KII

>member
-28 DPSFCAVADNC
+28 DPSFCAIADNC

-45 RIAARKGALLLT
+45 RVAARKGAKALT
-57 TNGSAVLGSSVGI
+57 TNGPAVLGSSIGI
-70 QVIKQFRDDSGATL
+70 QAIHQFRDDSGATS

-107 YTITENNWKIVTL
+107 YTITANNWKMVTL

-145 ITAHPGYAGT
+145 ITAHPGYNGT

-171 TDTTT
+171 ADTTT

-186 LDGVKWTGGSSG
+186 LEGAKWTGGSSG
-198 SIDITNVWPNGYDE
+198 SIDITKVWPNGYDE

-230 IVIYQGA
+230 IVIYEGA
-237 DDPSTMT
+237 STPSTMT
-244 LSDTVL
+244 LHDTIS

-257 DAVTSTGRDLV
+257 DAVTSTGKDLV

-276 NLSRTIQEKSAPIG
+276 SLSRTIQEKSAPLG

-300 KLIIFNETG
+300 KLIISNETG
-309 NIQLHY
+309 NIQVHY
-315 SPIEAFVVTLFPS
+315 SPVEAFVVTLFPN
-328 QDQSYVFDT
+328 QDISYVFDT
-337 KRQIQDGSYR
+337 KRQLEDGSYR
-347 VTTWTSMGA
+347 ATTWTSMGA

-366 LFIGTSGGISTYS
+366 LYIGTPIGISTYS
-379 GFNDNASATYVLN
+379 GFNDDTATYVLT

-405 LKFLKR
+405 LKFLKK

-416 FNGASALVTLSF
+416 FNGADALVTLSW

-437 KRSYTLPST
+437 KRSYTLPATS
-446 NVAQYGIAEYNLTA
+446 VAQYGESEYNEGA
-460 EYSNSITLIN
+460 EYSTSITLIN
-470 REKVNAAGQ
+470 REKVNANGQ
-479 GAAVSVGLETTVNG
+479 GTAVSVGLETTIDG

-508 RII
+508 KII

>member
-28 DPSFCAVADNC
+28 DPSFCAIADNC

-45 RIAARKGALLLT
+45 RVAARKGAKALT
-57 TNGSAVLGSSVGI
+57 TNGPAVLGSSIGI
-70 QVIKQFRDDSGATL
+70 QAIHQFRDDSGATS

-107 YTITENNWKIVTL
+107 YTITANNWKMVTL

-145 ITAHPGYAGT
+145 ITAHPGYNGT

-171 TDTTT
+171 ADTTT

-186 LDGVKWTGGSSG
+186 LEGAKWNGGSSG
-198 SIDITNVWPNGYDE
+198 SIDITKVWPNGYDE

-230 IVIYQGA
+230 IVIYEGA
-237 DDPSTMT
+237 SNPSTMT
-244 LSDTVL
+244 LHDTIS

-257 DAVTSTGRDLV
+257 DAVTSTGKDLV

-276 NLSRTIQEKSAPIG
+276 SLSRTIQEKSAPLG
-290 DISRNVDEDI
+290 DISKNVDEDI
-300 KLIIFNETG
+300 KLIISNETG
-309 NIQLHY
+309 NIQVHY
-315 SPIEAFVVTLFPS
+315 SPVEAFVVTLFPN
-328 QDQSYVFDT
+328 QDISYVFDT
-337 KRQIQDGSYR
+337 KRQLEDGSYR

-366 LFIGTSGGISTYS
+366 LYIGTSIGISTYS
-379 GFNDNASATYVLN
+379 GFNDDTATYVLT

-405 LKFLKR
+405 LKFLKK

-416 FNGASALVTLSF
+416 FNGADALVTLSW

-437 KRSYTLPST
+437 KRSYTLPATS
-446 NVAQYGIAEYNLTA
+446 VAQYGESEYNEGA
-460 EYSNSITLIN
+460 EYSTSITLIN
-470 REKVNAAGQ
+470 REKVNANGQ
-479 GAAVSVGLETTVNG
+479 GTAVSVGLETTIDG

-508 RII
+508 KII